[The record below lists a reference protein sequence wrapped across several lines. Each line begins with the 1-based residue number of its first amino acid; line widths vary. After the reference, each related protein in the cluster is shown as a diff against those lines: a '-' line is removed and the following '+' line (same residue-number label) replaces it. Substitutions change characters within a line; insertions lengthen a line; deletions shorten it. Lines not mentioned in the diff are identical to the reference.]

1 MISLNAPADASI
13 RVSRQPSLLLSQLLR
28 KVHQRGARFWGAALS
43 SSTTAGSGGTTPHR
57 DASVLAG
64 GDYARDENATRELSR
79 ASFGSDDRARNRRAR
94 GWTACRAF
102 PVGVY
107 GRGRP
112 LGKALLTSVAA
123 ASRASETGGD
133 AVGVNAGVKVCGA
146 AGWRVR
152 GASTLTEAWAKG
164 GVAPNH
170 ESYRAAIQAC
180 GDGGRY
186 DEAAALL
193 AEMAMIGLVPDVHS
207 YNAALGAC
215 ANAGW
220 WEQALQLLRKMRA
233 KGVEPDI
240 ASYNAVLT
248 ACGNAEQ
255 LKPWIAPHGNSN
267 VAGVAAASH
276 VTSKSAPLQPC
287 AQQALSL
294 LREMWNSG
302 GVTPNDESYGAC
314 ITALGNSGRQWE
326 GVMALMR
333 EVKSKEGVAPG
344 ARSYTAA
351 IKAGET
357 CSVARCIQ

>member
-1 MISLNAPADASI
+1 MFSLNAPADVSI
-13 RVSRQPSLLLSQLLR
+13 RVSRHSSLLLSQLLR
-28 KVHQRGARFWGAALS
+28 KAHQKGARFWGAALS
-43 SSTTAGSGGTTPHR
+43 SSTTAGSGGKTPHR
-57 DASVLAG
+57 DVSVLAG
-64 GDYARDENATRELSR
+64 GDCARDENAARELPR
-79 ASFGSDDRARNRRAR
+79 ASFGPDHRARKRRAR
-94 GWTACRAF
+94 SWIACRAF

-112 LGKALLTSVAA
+112 LGKALVMSAA
-123 ASRASETGGD
+123 ASRVSDTGGD
-133 AVGVNAGVKVCGA
+133 AVGVNAGTRVCGA

-152 GASTLTEAWAKG
+152 GVSTLTEAWAKG
-164 GVAPNH
+164 GVAPSR

-193 AEMAMIGLVPDVHS
+193 AEMAMIGLVPDVHV

-215 ANAGW
+215 ANAGR

-233 KGVEPDI
+233 KGVEPDV

-255 LKPWIAPHGNSN
+255 LKPWIAPHGNGN
-267 VAGVAAASH
+267 DAGVAAASR
-276 VTSKSAPLQPC
+276 VASKSAPLQPF
-287 AQQALSL
+287 AQQALSV

-314 ITALGNSGRQWE
+314 ITALGNSGHQWE

-333 EVKSKEGVAPG
+333 EVKSKEGVTPG

-351 IKAGET
+351 IKAGEL
-357 CSVARCIQ
+357 CGVARCIQ